1 MSRLIVL
8 VVLVA
13 IAAVIAVILQRR
25 RPDPPA
31 APSYRA
37 PAQLDRDD
45 FDRPELA
52 SLVVVFAS
60 TTCNTC
66 PEVWRLVEP
75 LADDELVVQRVD
87 VEDDRAELHSRYRID
102 GVPTT
107 VLADG
112 RGVVVTTFFGPVVE
126 EELVEAVD
134 ALRRGET
141 PS

>member
-1 MSRLIVL
+1 MTRLIVL

-13 IAAVIAVILQRR
+13 VAVIVALVLQRR

-45 FDRPELA
+45 FVRPDAPGLI
-52 SLVVVFAS
+52 VVFAS

-75 LADDELVVQRVD
+75 FEADDLAVQRVD
-87 VEDDRAELHSRYRID
+87 VQDGADLHGRYRID

-112 RGVVVTTFFGPVVE
+112 RGVVVTTFFGPVSDDE
-126 EELVEAVD
+126 FAKAVQ
-134 ALRRGET
+134 ALQRGES

>member
-1 MSRLIVL
+1 MIRLVVL

-13 IAAVIAVILQRR
+13 VAVVVALILQRR

-45 FDRPELA
+45 FAKPEA
-52 SLVVVFAS
+52 PFLVVVFAS

-75 LADDELVVQRVD
+75 LADRELVVQRVD
-87 VEDDRAELHSRYRID
+87 VESDDAGLHARYRID

-112 RGVVVTTFFGPVVE
+112 RGVVVTTFFGPVGD
-126 EELVEAVD
+126 EELLAAVD
-134 ALRRGET
+134 SLRRGEA

>member
-1 MSRLIVL
+1 MSRL
-8 VVLVA
+8 VVLVLLVA
-13 IAAVIAVILQRR
+13 IAGVIAVILQRR

-45 FDRPELA
+45 FDRPEA
-52 SLVVVFAS
+52 RSLVVVFAS

-75 LADDELVVQRVD
+75 LADDGLAIQRVD
-87 VEDDRAELHSRYRID
+87 VEDDQAELHSRYRID

-112 RGVVVTTFFGPVVE
+112 QGVVVTTFFGPVVE
-126 EELVEAVD
+126 DELLAAVEA
-134 ALRRGET
+134 LQNGET